1 MNLLQKLQ
9 KILHSQHSSAFP
21 ISLGCA
27 FLLGAMNVLAF
38 APFFI
43 WPIHILSLAALLVLG
58 LRSPDWNKKRIFAL
72 GLAYGSAQ
80 FFIGV
85 LWLVVAMNRFGGM
98 PMILALFALAL
109 FALYLSLYPAL
120 FLLLTR
126 QLSVRWRLP
135 LWLTCFLL
143 SPALWSLSELGR
155 GYVMTGFP
163 WLSSGYALAASSLA
177 GLAPVLGVYGLGLLG
192 AVCAGSI
199 ALCILQSQ
207 RRHVAIAG
215 FTMLS
220 IFVAAWTIAR
230 IEWTQ
235 PQGQSLSVRLLQGN
249 IAQEMKFQ
257 ESQAWAT
264 LMQYQEMITAQ
275 AADLIAT
282 PETAFPMVVNE
293 LPPDYVSNLQ
303 TFSKQTQSHL
313 MLGVVQYDGGTRY
326 ANSILGMSTN
336 GQEYRY
342 DKHHLVPFGEFV
354 PYGFRWFVRLM
365 NIPLGELSTRG
376 LLQDAVAVKD
386 QRVMANICYE
396 DLFGAEIAQQ
406 LAHQAQSSKGTAS
419 ILLNVSN
426 LAWYGD
432 SIAMD
437 QHLQISQ
444 MRAMEMGRPMLR
456 ATNTGATAII
466 DHKGQILEY
475 APHNQLAVVSGQ
487 VQGMQ
492 GLTPYI
498 RFGDRSV
505 LLLAL
510 VFLVLAWASSKLST
524 SSKSKK

>member
-9 KILHSQHSSAFP
+9 KIIHSQHPSAFP

-27 FLLGAMNVLAF
+27 FLLGATNVVAF

-43 WPIHILSLAALLVLG
+43 WPLHILSLALLLVLG
-58 LRSPDWNKKRIFAL
+58 LRRTDWNKKRIFAL
-72 GLAYGSAQ
+72 GFAYGFAQ

-85 LWLVVAMNRFGGM
+85 IWLVVAMNRFGGM
-98 PMILALFALAL
+98 PLILALLALAL
-109 FALYLSLYPAL
+109 FALYLALYPAL
-120 FLLLTR
+120 FLLGVR
-126 QLSVRWRLP
+126 QLNLRWRVP
-135 LWLTCFLL
+135 LWMTCLLL
-143 SPALWSLSELGR
+143 SPALWSLSELAR

-163 WLSSGYALAASSLA
+163 WLSSGYALGASPLA

-192 AVCAGSI
+192 AVCAGGI
-199 ALCILQSQ
+199 ALFALQSQ
-207 RRHVAIAG
+207 RRHAVIAG
-215 FTMLS
+215 CTILS
-220 IFVAAWTIAR
+220 LFVAAWMCAR

-235 PQGQSLSVRLLQGN
+235 PQGQGLSVRLLQGN
-249 IAQEMKFQ
+249 IPQGIKFQ

-264 LMQYQEMITAQ
+264 LVQYQEMITAKP
-275 AADLIAT
+275 ADLIAT
-282 PETAFPMVVNE
+282 PETAFPMVVSD
-293 LPPDYVSNLQ
+293 LPPDYLASLQ
-303 TFSKQTQSHL
+303 NFSKQTQSHL

-326 ANSILGMSTN
+326 ANSVLGLSEQ

-342 DKHHLVPFGEFV
+342 DKHHLVPFGEFI
-354 PYGFRWFVRLM
+354 PYGFAWFVRLM
-365 NIPLGELSTRG
+365 NIPLGDLSTRG
-376 LLQDAVAVKD
+376 VLQDAVTVKD

-406 LAHQAQSSKGTAS
+406 LAHQAQSAHGAAS
-419 ILLNVSN
+419 VLLNVSN

-456 ATNTGATAII
+456 STNTGATAII
-466 DHKGQILEY
+466 DHKGKVLDH
-475 APHNQLAVVSGQ
+475 APHNQVAVVAGN

-498 RFGDRSV
+498 RFGDSTV
-505 LLLAL
+505 LLMALGCLLLA
-510 VFLVLAWASSKLST
+510 WAY
-524 SSKSKK
+524 SKKVK